1 MNGPQHYREA
11 EAQLAAAQSMGAN
24 SPIGEA
30 AHLRY
35 ASVHATLAQV
45 AVWADLVGDMDD
57 AMEARKAWTEV
68 TR

>member
-11 EAQLAAAQSMGAN
+11 ERLLALIPEGS
-24 SPIGEA
+24 SPG
-30 AHLRY
+30 LV
-35 ASVHATLAQV
+35 ASVHATLAQ
-45 AVWADLVGDMDD
+45 AAALADLVGGMDD